1 MQQEL
6 SKRRITDMK
15 KNISIFKELF
25 KYLILVVILLFC
37 IMPFIFMILSSL
49 RPGAQMVQN
58 GLTLD
63 FNPKTMSLHNFKA
76 LLEYNDGMYF
86 LWYKN
91 SIVLTVLQTAFS
103 LLFCAM
109 VGYGL
114 SVYNFKGRNLIFLI
128 VLAVMMIPTEVLI
141 LPLFKLVVKMNIIN
155 TKAGV
160 ILPFVVSP
168 FAVFYFRQYCLG
180 LPLDLIDSGRID
192 GCNEIGIFFKIMSP
206 VMLPAFAAIMILQAM
221 NSWNGFVWPL
231 IALRSNENM
240 TLPIGLNALLTPYGN
255 NYDVLLA
262 GAVFSVIP
270 IIILFLINQK
280 AFITGLTIGSIK
292 G

>member
-1 MQQEL
+1 M
-6 SKRRITDMK
+6 KRNNTIL
-15 KNISIFKELF
+15 EYF
-25 KYLILVVILLFC
+25 KYISLAIIFLFC
-37 IMPFIFMILSSL
+37 VMPFVFLTLSSL

-63 FNPKTMSLHNFKA
+63 FNIKTMSLHNFKA
-76 LLEYNDGMYF
+76 LFNYNNGMFF
-86 LWYKN
+86 LWFKN
-91 SIVLTVLQTAFS
+91 SVVLTTLQTALS

-114 SVYNFKGRNLIFLI
+114 GVYEFKGRNIIFLV

-141 LPLFKLVVKMNIIN
+141 LPLFKLVVKMKIIN

-168 FAVFYFRQYCLG
+168 FAIFYFRQYCLG
-180 LPLDLIDSGRID
+180 LPKDLIDSARID
-192 GCNEIGIFFKIMSP
+192 GCNEIRIFFNIMCP

-221 NSWNGFVWPL
+221 NSWNSFVWPL

-262 GAVFSVIP
+262 GAVLSVIP
-270 IIILFLINQK
+270 IIILFLVNQR
-280 AFITGLTIGSIK
+280 AFITGLTVGSIK

>member
-1 MQQEL
+1 
-6 SKRRITDMK
+6 MK
-15 KNISIFKELF
+15 EKNAIFKTFL
-25 KYLILVVILLFC
+25 KYIILAVILLFC
-37 IMPFIFMILSSL
+37 VMPFIFMLLSSL

-76 LLEYNDGMYF
+76 LFGYNHGMFF
-86 LWYKN
+86 LWFKN
-91 SIVLTVLQTAFS
+91 SIVLTALQTAFS

-114 SVYNFKGRNLIFLI
+114 GVYNFRGRNVIFLI

-141 LPLFKLVVKMNIIN
+141 LPLFKLVVKIKLIN

-160 ILPFVVSP
+160 ILPFVVSS

-180 LPLDLIDSGRID
+180 LPLELIDSARID
-192 GCNEIGIFFKIMSP
+192 GCNEVSIFFKIMSP
-206 VMLPAFAAIMILQAM
+206 VMLPAYAAIMILQAM

-280 AFITGLTIGSIK
+280 AFITGLTVGSVK

>member
-1 MQQEL
+1 M
-6 SKRRITDMK
+6 KRSNLVLEYIK
-15 KNISIFKELF
+15 YISLAIIF
-25 KYLILVVILLFC
+25 LFC
-37 IMPFIFMILSSL
+37 VMPFVFLTLSSL

-63 FNPKTMSLHNFKA
+63 FNIKTMSLHNFKA
-76 LLEYNDGMYF
+76 LFNYNNGMFF
-86 LWYKN
+86 LWFKN
-91 SIVLTVLQTAFS
+91 SVVLTTLQTALS

-114 SVYNFKGRNLIFLI
+114 SVYEFKGRNIIFLV

-141 LPLFKLVVKMNIIN
+141 LPLFKLVVKMKIIN

-180 LPLDLIDSGRID
+180 LPKDLIDSARID
-192 GCNEIGIFFKIMSP
+192 GCNEIRIFFNIMCP

-221 NSWNGFVWPL
+221 GSWNSFVWPL

-262 GAVFSVIP
+262 GAVLSVIP
-270 IIILFLINQK
+270 IIILFLINQR
-280 AFITGLTIGSIK
+280 AFITGLTVGSIK

>member
-1 MQQEL
+1 
-6 SKRRITDMK
+6 MK
-15 KNISIFKELF
+15 EKNAIFKTFL
-25 KYLILVVILLFC
+25 KYIILAVILLFC
-37 IMPFIFMILSSL
+37 VMPFIFMLLSSL

-76 LLEYNDGMYF
+76 LFGYNHGMFF
-86 LWYKN
+86 LWFKN
-91 SIVLTVLQTAFS
+91 SIVLTALQTAFS

-114 SVYNFKGRNLIFLI
+114 GVYNFRGRNVIFLI

-141 LPLFKLVVKMNIIN
+141 LPLFKLVVKIKLIN

-160 ILPFVVSP
+160 ILPFVVSS

-180 LPLDLIDSGRID
+180 LPLELIDSARID
-192 GCNEIGIFFKIMSP
+192 GCNEISIFFKIMSP
-206 VMLPAFAAIMILQAM
+206 VMLPAYAAIMILQAM

-240 TLPIGLNALLTPYGN
+240 ALPIGLNALLTPYGN

-280 AFITGLTIGSIK
+280 AFITGLTVGSVK

>member
-1 MQQEL
+1 ML
-6 SKRRITDMK
+6 
-15 KNISIFKELF
+15 
-25 KYLILVVILLFC
+25 
-37 IMPFIFMILSSL
+37 LSSL

-58 GLTLD
+58 GLQLD

-76 LLEYNDGMYF
+76 LFNYNDGMFF
-86 LWYKN
+86 LWFKN
-91 SIVLTVLQTAFS
+91 SIALTVLQTAFS

-114 SVYNFKGRNLIFLI
+114 SIYKFKGQNIVFLI

-141 LPLFKLVVKMNIIN
+141 LPLFKLVVKIGLIN
-155 TKAGV
+155 TKPGV

-168 FAVFYFRQYCLG
+168 FAIFYFRQYCLG
-180 LPLDLIDSGRID
+180 LPLDLVDSARID
-192 GCNEIGIFFKIMSP
+192 GCNEISIFFKIMCP

-270 IIILFLINQK
+270 IIILFLVNQK
-280 AFITGLTIGSIK
+280 AFIPGLTVGSIK

>member
-1 MQQEL
+1 
-6 SKRRITDMK
+6 MK
-15 KNISIFKELF
+15 EKNAIFKTFL
-25 KYLILVVILLFC
+25 KYIILAVILLFC
-37 IMPFIFMILSSL
+37 VMPFIFMLLSAL

-76 LLEYNDGMYF
+76 LFGYNHGMFF
-86 LWYKN
+86 LWFKN
-91 SIVLTVLQTAFS
+91 SIVLTALQTAFS

-114 SVYNFKGRNLIFLI
+114 GVYNFRGRNVIFLI

-141 LPLFKLVVKMNIIN
+141 LPLFKLVVKIKLIN

-160 ILPFVVSP
+160 ILPFVVSS

-180 LPLDLIDSGRID
+180 LPLELIDSARID
-192 GCNEIGIFFKIMSP
+192 GCNEISIFFKIMSP
-206 VMLPAFAAIMILQAM
+206 VMLPAYAAIMILQAM

-280 AFITGLTIGSIK
+280 AFITGLTVGSVK

>member
-1 MQQEL
+1 
-6 SKRRITDMK
+6 MK
-15 KNISIFKELF
+15 EKHAIYKSFL
-25 KYLILVVILLFC
+25 KYLILAVILLFC
-37 IMPFIFMILSSL
+37 VMPFIFMLLSSL

-76 LLEYNDGMYF
+76 LFGYNHGMFF
-86 LWYKN
+86 LWFKN
-91 SIVLTVLQTAFS
+91 SIVLTALQTAFS

-114 SVYNFKGRNLIFLI
+114 GVYNFKGRNVIFLI

-141 LPLFKLVVKMNIIN
+141 LPLFKLVVKIKLIN

-160 ILPFVVSP
+160 ILPFVVSS

-180 LPLDLIDSGRID
+180 LPLELIDSARID
-192 GCNEIGIFFKIMSP
+192 GCNEISIFFKIMSP
-206 VMLPAFAAIMILQAM
+206 VMLPAYAAIMILQAM

-231 IALRSNENM
+231 IALRYNENM

-280 AFITGLTIGSIK
+280 AFITGLTVGSVK

>member
-1 MQQEL
+1 
-6 SKRRITDMK
+6 MK
-15 KNISIFKELF
+15 EKYSIYKGLA
-25 KYLILVVILLFC
+25 KYLMLIVIFLFC
-37 IMPFIFMILSSL
+37 IMPFIFMLLSSL

-76 LLEYNDGMYF
+76 LFGYNDGLFF
-86 LWYKN
+86 LWFKN
-91 SIVLTVLQTAFS
+91 SIVLTALQTAFS

-114 SVYNFKGRNLIFLI
+114 SVYKFKGRNVIFLI

-141 LPLFKLVVKMNIIN
+141 LPLFKLVVKMKIIN

-160 ILPFVVSP
+160 ILPFVVSS
-168 FAVFYFRQYCLG
+168 FAIFYFRQYCLG
-180 LPLDLIDSGRID
+180 LPLELIDSARID
-192 GCNEIGIFFKIMSP
+192 GCNEISIFFRIMSP
-206 VMLPAFAAIMILQAM
+206 VMLPAYAAIMILQAM

-280 AFITGLTIGSIK
+280 AFITGLTVGSIK

>member
-1 MQQEL
+1 M
-6 SKRRITDMK
+6 KRHNVILE
-15 KNISIFKELF
+15 NF
-25 KYLILVVILLFC
+25 KYITLIIILLFC
-37 IMPFIFMILSSL
+37 VMPFVFLTLSSL

-76 LLEYNDGMYF
+76 LLNYNDGMYF
-86 LWYKN
+86 LWFKN
-91 SIVLTVLQTAFS
+91 SIVLTVLQTGFS

-114 SVYNFKGRNLIFLI
+114 SVYEFKGRNIIFLI

-141 LPLFKLVVKMNIIN
+141 LPLFKLIVKMKFVN

-180 LPLDLIDSGRID
+180 LPKDLIDSARID
-192 GCNEIGIFFKIMSP
+192 GCNEISIFFRIMCP

-262 GAVFSVIP
+262 GAVLSVIP

-280 AFITGLTIGSIK
+280 AFITGLTVGSVK

>member
-1 MQQEL
+1 
-6 SKRRITDMK
+6 MK
-15 KNISIFKELF
+15 KNITIHISLL
-25 KYLILVVILLFC
+25 KYLSLILILFFC
-37 IMPFIFMILSSL
+37 IMPFIFMLLSSL

-58 GLTLD
+58 GLQLD

-76 LLEYNDGMYF
+76 LFNYNDGMFF
-86 LWYKN
+86 LWFKN

-114 SVYNFKGRNLIFLI
+114 SIYKFKGQNIVFLI

-141 LPLFKLVVKMNIIN
+141 LPLFKLVVKIGLIN
-155 TKAGV
+155 TKPGV

-168 FAVFYFRQYCLG
+168 FAIFYFRQYCLG
-180 LPLDLIDSGRID
+180 LPLDLVDSARID
-192 GCNEIGIFFKIMSP
+192 GCNEISIFFKIMCP

-280 AFITGLTIGSIK
+280 AFITGLTVGSVK

>member
-1 MQQEL
+1 ME
-6 SKRRITDMK
+6 
-15 KNISIFKELF
+15 IFKKTL
-25 KYLILVVILLFC
+25 KYFFLLAIFLFC
-37 IMPFIFMILSSL
+37 IMPFVFMLLSSL
-49 RPGAQMVQN
+49 RPGSQMVQN

-76 LLEYNDGMYF
+76 LFEYNDGMFF
-86 LWYKN
+86 LWFKN
-91 SIVLTVLQTAFS
+91 SVVLTVLQTGLS

-114 SVYNFKGRNLIFLI
+114 GVYNFRGRNIIFII

-141 LPLFKLVVKMNIIN
+141 LPLFKLIVKMKFIN

-180 LPLDLIDSGRID
+180 LPLDLIDSARID
-192 GCNEIGIFFKIMSP
+192 GCNEISIFFKIMCP
-206 VMLPAFAAIMILQAM
+206 IMLPAFAAIMILQAIG
-221 NSWNGFVWPL
+221 SWNSFVWPL

-270 IIILFLINQK
+270 IIILFLINQR
-280 AFITGLTIGSIK
+280 AFITGLTVGSVK

>member
-1 MQQEL
+1 M
-6 SKRRITDMK
+6 KRSNLVLEYVK
-15 KNISIFKELF
+15 YISLFLIF
-25 KYLILVVILLFC
+25 LFC
-37 IMPFIFMILSSL
+37 VMPFVFLTLSSL

-63 FNPKTMSLHNFKA
+63 FNIKTMSLHNFKA
-76 LLEYNDGMYF
+76 LFNYNNGMFF
-86 LWYKN
+86 LWFKN
-91 SIVLTVLQTAFS
+91 SVVLTALQTALS

-114 SVYNFKGRNLIFLI
+114 SVYEFKGRNIIFLV

-141 LPLFKLVVKMNIIN
+141 LPLFKLVVKMKIIN

-180 LPLDLIDSGRID
+180 LPKDLIDSARID
-192 GCNEIGIFFKIMSP
+192 GCNEIRIFFNIMCP

-221 NSWNGFVWPL
+221 GSWNSFVWPL

-262 GAVFSVIP
+262 GAVLSVIP
-270 IIILFLINQK
+270 IIILFLINQR
-280 AFITGLTIGSIK
+280 AFITGLTVGSIK

>member
-1 MQQEL
+1 
-6 SKRRITDMK
+6 MK
-15 KNISIFKELF
+15 NNNSIFKELF
-25 KYLILVVILLFC
+25 KYLILIIILLFC
-37 IMPFIFMILSSL
+37 VMPFIFMILSSL

-76 LLEYNDGMYF
+76 LLEYNNGMYF

-91 SIVLTVLQTAFS
+91 SIILTALQTAFS

-114 SVYNFKGRNLIFLI
+114 SVYNFKGRNFIFLV

-192 GCNEIGIFFKIMSP
+192 GCNEISIFFKIMCP

>member
-6 SKRRITDMK
+6 SKRRATDMK
-15 KNISIFKELF
+15 KNNSIFKELF
-25 KYLILVVILLFC
+25 KYLILIIILLFC
-37 IMPFIFMILSSL
+37 VMPFIFMILSSL

-76 LLEYNDGMYF
+76 LLEYNNGMYF

-91 SIVLTVLQTAFS
+91 SIVLTALQTAFS

-114 SVYNFKGRNLIFLI
+114 SVYNFKGRNFIFLV

-192 GCNEIGIFFKIMSP
+192 GCNEISIFFKIMSP

>member
-1 MQQEL
+1 
-6 SKRRITDMK
+6 MK
-15 KNISIFKELF
+15 EKNAIFKTFL
-25 KYLILVVILLFC
+25 KYIILAVILLFC
-37 IMPFIFMILSSL
+37 VMPFIFMLLSSL

-76 LLEYNDGMYF
+76 LFGYNHGMFF
-86 LWYKN
+86 LWFKN
-91 SIVLTVLQTAFS
+91 SIVLTALQTAFS

-114 SVYNFKGRNLIFLI
+114 GVYNFRGRNVIFLI

-141 LPLFKLVVKMNIIN
+141 LPLFKLVVKIKLIN

-160 ILPFVVSP
+160 ILPFVVSS

-180 LPLDLIDSGRID
+180 LPLELIDSARID
-192 GCNEIGIFFKIMSP
+192 GCNEISIFFKIMSP
-206 VMLPAFAAIMILQAM
+206 VMLPAYAAIMILQAM

-255 NYDVLLA
+255 IYDVLLA

-280 AFITGLTIGSIK
+280 AFITGLTVGSVK

>member
-1 MQQEL
+1 
-6 SKRRITDMK
+6 MK
-15 KNISIFKELF
+15 EKNAIFKTFL
-25 KYLILVVILLFC
+25 KYIILAVILLFC
-37 IMPFIFMILSSL
+37 VMPFIFMLLSSL

-76 LLEYNDGMYF
+76 LFGYNHGMFF
-86 LWYKN
+86 LWFKN
-91 SIVLTVLQTAFS
+91 SIVLTALQTAFS

-114 SVYNFKGRNLIFLI
+114 GVYNFRGRNVIFLI

-141 LPLFKLVVKMNIIN
+141 LPLFKLVVKIKLIN

-160 ILPFVVSP
+160 ILPFVVSS

-180 LPLDLIDSGRID
+180 LPLELIDSARID
-192 GCNEIGIFFKIMSP
+192 GCNEISIFFKIMSP
-206 VMLPAFAAIMILQAM
+206 VMLPAYAAIMILQAM

-280 AFITGLTIGSIK
+280 AFITGLTVGSVK

>member
-1 MQQEL
+1 MEAC
-6 SKRRITDMK
+6 K
-15 KNISIFKELF
+15 KIL
-25 KYLILVVILLFC
+25 KYFVLVVIFLFC
-37 IMPFIFMILSSL
+37 IMPFVFMILSSL

-63 FNPKTMSLHNFKA
+63 FNPATMSLHNFRA
-76 LLEYNDGMYF
+76 LFEYNDGMFF
-86 LWYKN
+86 LWFKN
-91 SIVLTVLQTAFS
+91 SIVLTALQTGLS

-114 SVYNFKGRNLIFLI
+114 SVYDFKARNLIFLV

-141 LPLFKLVVKMNIIN
+141 LPLFKLIVKLKCIN

-168 FAVFYFRQYCLG
+168 FAVFYFRQYCLS

-192 GCNEIGIFFKIMSP
+192 GCNEISIFFRIMCP
-206 VMLPAFAAIMILQAM
+206 VMLPAFGAIMILQAM
-221 NSWNGFVWPL
+221 NSWNSFVWPL

-270 IIILFLINQK
+270 IIILFLLNQR
-280 AFITGLTIGSIK
+280 AFITGLTVGSVK

>member
-1 MQQEL
+1 
-6 SKRRITDMK
+6 MK
-15 KNISIFKELF
+15 EKHAIYKSFL
-25 KYLILVVILLFC
+25 KYLILAVILLFC
-37 IMPFIFMILSSL
+37 VMPFIFMLLSSL

-76 LLEYNDGMYF
+76 LFGYNHGMFF
-86 LWYKN
+86 LWFKN
-91 SIVLTVLQTAFS
+91 SIVLTALQTAFS

-114 SVYNFKGRNLIFLI
+114 GVYNFKGRNVIFLI

-141 LPLFKLVVKMNIIN
+141 LPLFKLVVKIKLIN

-160 ILPFVVSP
+160 ILPFVVSS

-180 LPLDLIDSGRID
+180 LPLELIDSARID
-192 GCNEIGIFFKIMSP
+192 GCNEISIFFKIMSP
-206 VMLPAFAAIMILQAM
+206 VMLPAYAAIMILQAM

-280 AFITGLTIGSIK
+280 AFITGLTVGSVK

>member
-1 MQQEL
+1 
-6 SKRRITDMK
+6 MK
-15 KNISIFKELF
+15 KNITIHISLL
-25 KYLILVVILLFC
+25 KYLSLILILFFC
-37 IMPFIFMILSSL
+37 IMPFIFMLLSSL

-58 GLTLD
+58 GLQLD

-76 LLEYNDGMYF
+76 LFNYNDGMFF
-86 LWYKN
+86 LWFKN

-114 SVYNFKGRNLIFLI
+114 SIYKFKGQNIVFLI

-141 LPLFKLVVKMNIIN
+141 LPLFKLVVKIGLIN
-155 TKAGV
+155 TKPGV

-168 FAVFYFRQYCLG
+168 FAIFYFRQYCLG
-180 LPLDLIDSGRID
+180 LPLDLVDSARID
-192 GCNEIGIFFKIMSP
+192 GCNEISIFFKIMCP

-270 IIILFLINQK
+270 IIILFLVNQK
-280 AFITGLTIGSIK
+280 AFITGLTVGSIK

>member
-1 MQQEL
+1 
-6 SKRRITDMK
+6 MK
-15 KNISIFKELF
+15 KNISIFKEVF
-25 KYLILVVILLFC
+25 KYLILIIILLFC
-37 IMPFIFMILSSL
+37 VMPFIFMILSSL

-114 SVYNFKGRNLIFLI
+114 SVYNFKGRNLIFLV

>member
-1 MQQEL
+1 
-6 SKRRITDMK
+6 MK
-15 KNISIFKELF
+15 KNITIHISLL
-25 KYLILVVILLFC
+25 KYLSLILIIFFC
-37 IMPFIFMILSSL
+37 IMPFIFMLLSSL

-58 GLTLD
+58 GLQLD

-76 LLEYNDGMYF
+76 LFNYNDGMFF
-86 LWYKN
+86 LWFKN

-114 SVYNFKGRNLIFLI
+114 SIYKFKGQNIVFLI

-141 LPLFKLVVKMNIIN
+141 LPLFKLVVKIGLIN
-155 TKAGV
+155 TKPGV

-168 FAVFYFRQYCLG
+168 FAIFYFRQYCLG
-180 LPLDLIDSGRID
+180 LPLDLVDSARID
-192 GCNEIGIFFKIMSP
+192 GCNEISIFFKIMCP

-270 IIILFLINQK
+270 IIILFLVNQK
-280 AFITGLTIGSIK
+280 AFITGLTVGSIK

>member
-1 MQQEL
+1 
-6 SKRRITDMK
+6 MK
-15 KNISIFKELF
+15 EKHAIYKSFL
-25 KYLILVVILLFC
+25 KYLILAVILLFC
-37 IMPFIFMILSSL
+37 VMPFIFMLLSSL

-76 LLEYNDGMYF
+76 LFGYNHGMFF
-86 LWYKN
+86 LWFKN
-91 SIVLTVLQTAFS
+91 SIVLTALQTAFS

-114 SVYNFKGRNLIFLI
+114 GVYKFKGQNLIFLI

-141 LPLFKLVVKMNIIN
+141 LPLFKLVVKIKLIN

-160 ILPFVVSP
+160 ILPFVVSS

-180 LPLDLIDSGRID
+180 LPLELIDSARID
-192 GCNEIGIFFKIMSP
+192 GCNEISIFFKIMSP
-206 VMLPAFAAIMILQAM
+206 VMLPAYAAIMILQAM

-280 AFITGLTIGSIK
+280 AFITGLTVGSVK

>member
-1 MQQEL
+1 
-6 SKRRITDMK
+6 MK
-15 KNISIFKELF
+15 KNITIHISLL
-25 KYLILVVILLFC
+25 KYLSLILILFFC
-37 IMPFIFMILSSL
+37 IMPFIFMLLSSL

-58 GLTLD
+58 GLQLD

-76 LLEYNDGMYF
+76 LFNYNDGMFF
-86 LWYKN
+86 LWFKN

-114 SVYNFKGRNLIFLI
+114 SIYKFKGQNIVFLI

-141 LPLFKLVVKMNIIN
+141 LPLFKLVVKIGLIN
-155 TKAGV
+155 TKPGV

-168 FAVFYFRQYCLG
+168 FAIFYFRQYCLG
-180 LPLDLIDSGRID
+180 LPLDLLDSARID
-192 GCNEIGIFFKIMSP
+192 GCNEISIFFKIMCP

-270 IIILFLINQK
+270 IIILFLVNQK
-280 AFITGLTIGSIK
+280 AFITGLTVGSIK

>member
-1 MQQEL
+1 
-6 SKRRITDMK
+6 MK
-15 KNISIFKELF
+15 EKNAIFKTFL
-25 KYLILVVILLFC
+25 KYIILAVILIFC
-37 IMPFIFMILSSL
+37 VMPFIFMLLSSL

-76 LLEYNDGMYF
+76 LFGYNHGMFF
-86 LWYKN
+86 LWFKN
-91 SIVLTVLQTAFS
+91 SIVLTALQTAFS

-114 SVYNFKGRNLIFLI
+114 GVYNFKGRNVIFLI

-141 LPLFKLVVKMNIIN
+141 LPLFKLVVKIKLIN

-160 ILPFVVSP
+160 ILPFVVSS

-180 LPLDLIDSGRID
+180 LPLELIDSARID
-192 GCNEIGIFFKIMSP
+192 GCNEISIFFKIMSP
-206 VMLPAFAAIMILQAM
+206 VMLPAYAAIMILQAM

-280 AFITGLTIGSIK
+280 AFITGLTVGSVK

>member
-1 MQQEL
+1 
-6 SKRRITDMK
+6 MK
-15 KNISIFKELF
+15 KNITIHISLL
-25 KYLILVVILLFC
+25 KYLFLILILFFC
-37 IMPFIFMILSSL
+37 IMPFIFMLLSSL

-58 GLTLD
+58 GLQLD

-76 LLEYNDGMYF
+76 LFNYNDGMFF
-86 LWYKN
+86 LWFKN

-114 SVYNFKGRNLIFLI
+114 SIYKFKGQNIVFLI

-141 LPLFKLVVKMNIIN
+141 LPLFKLVVKIGLIN
-155 TKAGV
+155 TKPGV

-168 FAVFYFRQYCLG
+168 FAIFYFRQYCLG
-180 LPLDLIDSGRID
+180 LPLDLVDSARID
-192 GCNEIGIFFKIMSP
+192 GCNEISIFFKIMCP

-270 IIILFLINQK
+270 IIILFLVNQK
-280 AFITGLTIGSIK
+280 AFITGLTVGSIK

>member
-1 MQQEL
+1 
-6 SKRRITDMK
+6 MK
-15 KNISIFKELF
+15 EKHAIYKSFL
-25 KYLILVVILLFC
+25 KYLILAVILLFC
-37 IMPFIFMILSSL
+37 VMPFIFMLLSSL

-76 LLEYNDGMYF
+76 LFGYNHGMFF
-86 LWYKN
+86 LWFKN
-91 SIVLTVLQTAFS
+91 SIVLTALQTAFS

-114 SVYNFKGRNLIFLI
+114 GVYNFRGRNVIFLI

-141 LPLFKLVVKMNIIN
+141 LPLFKLVVKIKLIN

-160 ILPFVVSP
+160 ILPFVVSS

-180 LPLDLIDSGRID
+180 LPLELIDSARID
-192 GCNEIGIFFKIMSP
+192 GCNEISIFFKIMSP
-206 VMLPAFAAIMILQAM
+206 VMLPAYAAIMILQAM

-280 AFITGLTIGSIK
+280 AFITGLTVGSVK

>member
-1 MQQEL
+1 
-6 SKRRITDMK
+6 MK

>member
-1 MQQEL
+1 
-6 SKRRITDMK
+6 
-15 KNISIFKELF
+15 
-25 KYLILVVILLFC
+25 
-37 IMPFIFMILSSL
+37 MPFIFMLLSSL

-76 LLEYNDGMYF
+76 LFGYNDGLFF
-86 LWYKN
+86 LWFKN
-91 SIVLTVLQTAFS
+91 SIVLTALQTAFS

-114 SVYNFKGRNLIFLI
+114 SVYKFKGRNVIFLI

-141 LPLFKLVVKMNIIN
+141 LPLFKLVVKLKIIN

-160 ILPFVVSP
+160 ILPFVVSS
-168 FAVFYFRQYCLG
+168 FAIFYFRQYCLG
-180 LPLDLIDSGRID
+180 LPLELIDSARID
-192 GCNEIGIFFKIMSP
+192 GCNEISIFFRIMSP
-206 VMLPAFAAIMILQAM
+206 VMLPAYAAIMILQAM

>member
-1 MQQEL
+1 
-6 SKRRITDMK
+6 MK
-15 KNISIFKELF
+15 EKNAIFKTFL
-25 KYLILVVILLFC
+25 KYIILAVILIFC
-37 IMPFIFMILSSL
+37 VMPFIFMLLSSL

-76 LLEYNDGMYF
+76 LFGYNHGMFF
-86 LWYKN
+86 LWFKN
-91 SIVLTVLQTAFS
+91 SIVLTALQTALS

-114 SVYNFKGRNLIFLI
+114 GVYNFKGRNVIFLI

-141 LPLFKLVVKMNIIN
+141 LPLFKLVVKIKLIN

-160 ILPFVVSP
+160 ILPFVVSS

-180 LPLDLIDSGRID
+180 LPLELIDSARID
-192 GCNEIGIFFKIMSP
+192 GCNEISIFFKIMSP
-206 VMLPAFAAIMILQAM
+206 VMLPAYAAIMILQAM

-280 AFITGLTIGSIK
+280 AFITGLTVGSVK

>member
-1 MQQEL
+1 
-6 SKRRITDMK
+6 MK
-15 KNISIFKELF
+15 EKHAIYKSFL
-25 KYLILVVILLFC
+25 KYLILAVILLFC
-37 IMPFIFMILSSL
+37 VMPFIFMLLSSM

-76 LLEYNDGMYF
+76 LFGYNHGMFF
-86 LWYKN
+86 LWFKN
-91 SIVLTVLQTAFS
+91 SIVLTALQTAFS

-114 SVYNFKGRNLIFLI
+114 GVYNFKGRNVIFLI

-141 LPLFKLVVKMNIIN
+141 LPLFKLVVKIKLIN

-160 ILPFVVSP
+160 ILPFVVSS

-180 LPLDLIDSGRID
+180 LPLELIDSARID
-192 GCNEIGIFFKIMSP
+192 GCNEISIFFKIMSP
-206 VMLPAFAAIMILQAM
+206 VMLPAYAAIMILQAM

-280 AFITGLTIGSIK
+280 AFITGLTVGSVK

>member
-1 MQQEL
+1 
-6 SKRRITDMK
+6 MK
-15 KNISIFKELF
+15 EKFAIHKNIF
-25 KYLILVVILLFC
+25 KYFILLIILLFC
-37 IMPFIFMILSSL
+37 VMPFIFMLLSSL

-76 LLEYNDGMYF
+76 LFGYNHGMFF
-86 LWYKN
+86 LWFKN
-91 SIVLTVLQTAFS
+91 SIVLTALQTAFS

-114 SVYNFKGRNLIFLI
+114 GVYNFRGRNVIFLI

-141 LPLFKLVVKMNIIN
+141 LPLFKLVVKIKLIN

-160 ILPFVVSP
+160 ILPFVVSS

-180 LPLDLIDSGRID
+180 LPLELIDSARID
-192 GCNEIGIFFKIMSP
+192 GCNEISIFFKIMSP
-206 VMLPAFAAIMILQAM
+206 VMLPAYAAIMILQAM

-280 AFITGLTIGSIK
+280 AFITGLTVGSVK

>member
-1 MQQEL
+1 
-6 SKRRITDMK
+6 MK
-15 KNISIFKELF
+15 EKYSIHKGLA
-25 KYLILVVILLFC
+25 KYLMLIVIFLFC
-37 IMPFIFMILSSL
+37 IMPFIFMLLSSL

-76 LLEYNDGMYF
+76 LFGYNDGLFF
-86 LWYKN
+86 LWFKN
-91 SIVLTVLQTAFS
+91 SIVLTALQTAFS

-114 SVYNFKGRNLIFLI
+114 SVYKFKGRNVIFLI

-141 LPLFKLVVKMNIIN
+141 LPLFKLVVKLKIIN

-160 ILPFVVSP
+160 ILPFVVSS
-168 FAVFYFRQYCLG
+168 FAIFYFRQYCLG
-180 LPLDLIDSGRID
+180 LPLELIDSARID
-192 GCNEIGIFFKIMSP
+192 GCNEISIFFRIMSP
-206 VMLPAFAAIMILQAM
+206 VMLPAYAAIMILQAM

-270 IIILFLINQK
+270 IIILFLVNQK
-280 AFITGLTIGSIK
+280 AFITGLTVGSIK

>member
-1 MQQEL
+1 
-6 SKRRITDMK
+6 MK
-15 KNISIFKELF
+15 EKFAIYKGLV
-25 KYLILVVILLFC
+25 KYLILLIILLFC
-37 IMPFIFMILSSL
+37 IMPFIFMLLSSL

-76 LLEYNDGMYF
+76 LFGYNHGMFF
-86 LWYKN
+86 LWFKN
-91 SIVLTVLQTAFS
+91 SIVLTALQTALS

-114 SVYNFKGRNLIFLI
+114 GVYNFRGRNIIFLI

-141 LPLFKLVVKMNIIN
+141 LPLFKLVVKIRLIN

-160 ILPFVVSP
+160 ILPFVVSS

-180 LPLDLIDSGRID
+180 LPLELIDSARID
-192 GCNEIGIFFKIMSP
+192 GCNEISIFFRIMSP
-206 VMLPAFAAIMILQAM
+206 VMLPAYAAIMILQAM

-270 IIILFLINQK
+270 IIILFLVNQK
-280 AFITGLTIGSIK
+280 AFITGLTVGSIK

>member
-1 MQQEL
+1 M
-6 SKRRITDMK
+6 KRSNLVLEYIK
-15 KNISIFKELF
+15 YISLAIIF
-25 KYLILVVILLFC
+25 LFC
-37 IMPFIFMILSSL
+37 VMPFVFLTLSSL

-63 FNPKTMSLHNFKA
+63 FNIKTMSLHNFKA
-76 LLEYNDGMYF
+76 LFNYNNGMFF
-86 LWYKN
+86 LWFKN
-91 SIVLTVLQTAFS
+91 SVVLTALQTALS

-114 SVYNFKGRNLIFLI
+114 SVYEFKGRNIIFLV

-141 LPLFKLVVKMNIIN
+141 LPLFKLVVKMKIIN

-180 LPLDLIDSGRID
+180 LPKDLIDSARID
-192 GCNEIGIFFKIMSP
+192 GCNEIRIFFNIMCP

-221 NSWNGFVWPL
+221 GSWNSFVWPL

-262 GAVFSVIP
+262 GAVLSVIP
-270 IIILFLINQK
+270 IIILFLVNQR
-280 AFITGLTIGSIK
+280 AFITGLTVGSIK

>member
-1 MQQEL
+1 M
-6 SKRRITDMK
+6 KRSNLVLEYVK
-15 KNISIFKELF
+15 YISLFLIF
-25 KYLILVVILLFC
+25 LFC
-37 IMPFIFMILSSL
+37 VMPFVFLTLSSL

-58 GLTLD
+58 GLTLN

-76 LLEYNDGMYF
+76 LFNYNNGMFF
-86 LWYKN
+86 LWFKN
-91 SIVLTVLQTAFS
+91 SVVLTALQTALS

-114 SVYNFKGRNLIFLI
+114 SVYEFKGRNIIFLV

-141 LPLFKLVVKMNIIN
+141 LPLFKLVVKMKIIN

-180 LPLDLIDSGRID
+180 LPKDLIDSARID
-192 GCNEIGIFFKIMSP
+192 GCNEIRIFFNIMCP

-221 NSWNGFVWPL
+221 GSWNSFVWPL

-262 GAVFSVIP
+262 GAVLSVIP
-270 IIILFLINQK
+270 IIILFLINQR
-280 AFITGLTIGSIK
+280 AFITGLTVGSIK